1 MPEWDQIDREIKT
14 ADGRLEDGR
23 TLWESAV
30 ERSHTGV
37 ARTSLHLAL
46 LPGISS
52 CGTLRLL
59 LWATP
64 FELWPRISIAY
75 GG

>member
-1 MPEWDQIDREIKT
+1 MPEWVQIDHEIKT

-30 ERSHTGV
+30 KEVTRCGS
-37 ARTSLHLAL
+37 HLAHL
-46 LPGISS
+46 SLMPGISS